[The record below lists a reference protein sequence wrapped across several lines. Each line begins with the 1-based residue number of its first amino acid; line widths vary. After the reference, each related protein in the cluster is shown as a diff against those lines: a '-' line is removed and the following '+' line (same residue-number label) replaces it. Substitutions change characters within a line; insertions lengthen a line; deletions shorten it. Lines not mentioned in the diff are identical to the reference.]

1 MSHVTIDRQ
10 QCFCSIQVVASTCA
24 GAGDESRLHN
34 QIFRLVVIDEAT
46 QATEPSTLIP
56 LMRGAESV
64 VMAGDPCQL
73 PPTVISRGAEEAGLQ
88 VTLFDRLCRLGEAP
102 KLVMPCILSQFPLF
116 SQDPFPCKC
125 FCVRV

>member
-1 MSHVTIDRQ
+1 M
-10 QCFCSIQVVASTCA
+10 AATCA
-24 GAGDESRLHN
+24 GAGDESRLHQ

-64 VMAGDPCQL
+64 VMAGDPRQL

-88 VTLFDRLCRLGEAP
+88 VTLFDRLQRSGEWAAA
-102 KLVMPCILSQFPLF
+102 LLM
-116 SQDPFPCKC
+116 
-125 FCVRV
+125 